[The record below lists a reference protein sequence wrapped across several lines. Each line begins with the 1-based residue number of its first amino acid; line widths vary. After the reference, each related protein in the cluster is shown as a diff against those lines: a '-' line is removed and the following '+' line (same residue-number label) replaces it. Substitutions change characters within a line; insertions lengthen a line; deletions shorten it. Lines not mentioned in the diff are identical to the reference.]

1 MVSDDGMTIPTRRP
15 GVLRAAGGARRAAAA
30 VLPPLVTIVALVIV
44 WEAVVRIFHVPMY
57 LVPAPSVVAERI
69 ASRYESFA
77 MHTWTTTYESLLAF
91 LFSIALGVP
100 LGIAIVAWRIVE
112 RTAYPVLV
120 ASQAIPKVAIAPL
133 LTIWLGY
140 GLTPK
145 IVVGLT
151 VAFFPVV
158 IATVVGLR
166 SVPIESIH
174 LGRSMGLGSIGMF
187 FRIALPY
194 ALPSIMGG
202 LKVAIALAVVG
213 AIVGEFTGS
222 DRGLGYVLQTSA
234 GLIDTA
240 STFSALVLLVAVGV
254 LLFAIVAWL
263 ERLVTPWHS
272 SNRLAEVYA

>member
-1 MVSDDGMTIPTRRP
+1 MVDETGAVFQRSWLADA
-15 GVLRAAGGARRAAAA
+15 VAGARRAAVAVVPPVLTIVLLVVAWEAA
-30 VLPPLVTIVALVIV
+30 VRL
-44 WEAVVRIFHVPMY
+44 FHVPIY
-57 LVPAPSVVAERI
+57 LMPAPSAVAERI
-69 ASRYESFA
+69 AEKSEAFA
-77 MHTWTTTYESLLAF
+77 MDTWTTTYESLLAF
-91 LFSIALGVP
+91 LFSILLGVP
-100 LGIAIVAWRIVE
+100 LGIAIVAWRAVD

-158 IATVVGLR
+158 ISTVVGLR
-166 SVPIESIH
+166 SVPVESIH

-222 DRGLGYVLQTSA
+222 DRGLGHARQASA
-234 GLIDTA
+234 GLIDTP
-240 STFSALVLLVAVGV
+240 STFAALTLLVLVGV
-254 LLFAIVAWL
+254 VLFGVVAWL
-263 ERLVTPWHS
+263 ERIVTPWHS
-272 SNRLAEVYA
+272 ADRLAEVYA

>member
-1 MVSDDGMTIPTRRP
+1 MSRI
-15 GVLRAAGGARRAAAA
+15 LRGAAGG
-30 VLPPLVTIVALVIV
+30 VLPPLVTIAVLVVV
-44 WEAVVRIFHVPMY
+44 WEAVVQAFEVPRY
-57 LVPAPSVVAERI
+57 LVPAPSVVGDRI
-69 ASRYESFA
+69 ASQYESFA
-77 MHTWTTTYESLLAF
+77 MHTWTTTYESVLAF
-91 LFSIALGVP
+91 VFSIVLGVP
-100 LGIAIVAWRIVE
+100 LGIAIVAWRAVD

-145 IVVGLT
+145 IVVGIA

-158 IATVVGLR
+158 IGTVVGLR
-166 SVPIESIH
+166 SVPIESVH

-213 AIVGEFTGS
+213 AIVGEFTGA

-234 GLIDTA
+234 GLIDTP
-240 STFSALVLLVAVGV
+240 STFAALALLVGLGV
-254 LLFAIVAWL
+254 MLFGIVAWL

-272 SNRLAEVYA
+272 AQRLEFYA